1 MFLGTYSHTL
11 DSKNRLAIPSK
22 ILSLLDENK
31 VILSKGFDGCLEL
44 RTPQAFEIY
53 SQKLLTLSQNKL
65 NTRMLLRQ
73 LLANAIDIGIDSAKR
88 ILIPA
93 NLIDEAKLAKDI
105 VIIGLGDK
113 CEIWDA
119 RAYEDFKHNSD
130 NILEK
135 LAENI
140 DNE

>member
-1 MFLGTYSHTL
+1 MGESVFLGTYSHTL

-93 NLIDEAKLAKDI
+93 NLIAEAKLAKDI

-113 CEIWDA
+113 CEI
-119 RAYEDFKHNSD
+119 
-130 NILEK
+130 
-135 LAENI
+135 
-140 DNE
+140 